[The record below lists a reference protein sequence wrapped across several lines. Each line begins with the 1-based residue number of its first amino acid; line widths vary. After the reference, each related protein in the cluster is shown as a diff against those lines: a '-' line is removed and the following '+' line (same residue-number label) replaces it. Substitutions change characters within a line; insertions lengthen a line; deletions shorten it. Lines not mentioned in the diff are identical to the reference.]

1 MDWRP
6 MCFLLCD
13 FAGVSGRLLF
23 LEDDIECNPDLEAGV
38 LNGLIY
44 TYVCTY
50 LRFVHTLVVCIWAVV
65 RRMNST
71 ELSLYYLLPYLIDI
85 VGTT

>member
-1 MDWRP
+1 
-6 MCFLLCD
+6 
-13 FAGVSGRLLF
+13 
-23 LEDDIECNPDLEAGV
+23 
-38 LNGLIY
+38 LIS

-50 LRFVHTLVVCIWAVV
+50 LCFIRPLVVCIWAVV

-85 VGTT
+85 IGTT